1 MLDFFTYDRLHRN
14 IWLKQGEDGKYLG
27 IFHANVLKKIVLN
40 EHQQT
45 GVFFIHKKKKLRSHG
60 WHAFPSQKQK

>member
-1 MLDFFTYDRLHRN
+1 MFDFFTYDRLHRN
-14 IWLKQGEDGKYLG
+14 SWLKQGEDGKYLG

-45 GVFFIHKKKKLRSHG
+45 GVFFIHKKKN
-60 WHAFPSQKQK
+60 